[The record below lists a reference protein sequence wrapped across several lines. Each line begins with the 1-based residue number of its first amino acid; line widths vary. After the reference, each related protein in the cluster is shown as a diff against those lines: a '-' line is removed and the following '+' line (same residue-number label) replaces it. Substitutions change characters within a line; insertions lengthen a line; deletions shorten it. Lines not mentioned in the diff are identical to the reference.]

1 MADRKVQ
8 EITIPIVF
16 KTAAN
21 EYATITRN
29 IQQALKNVDVNSAV
43 GKRMQTALRNAQY
56 KQLQLENL
64 TSGEFMNI
72 KDLNKVNSLTSQLE
86 TTLTK
91 IQTDFASIDVTALAL
106 TPTELDSWKRAQ
118 KEVDKYVKAINDAKS
133 GGATIGQLFSGDDKN
148 KLNKAGIKDSATLT
162 DAIGQAADKYN
173 DLKAKAEEAAD
184 AVKKANA
191 ELAASQTKLSD
202 LNSKSEKEVRTKAV
216 NEILNS
222 RADSATA
229 RIKMLSALSDT
240 VKAKGAIGD
249 KVSEV
254 FNRTVAEAFQK
265 NKEGEYTNRFK
276 AGGADIVGY
285 YLKMLG
291 LDDAAISQIQTNTA
305 DRVKL
310 IKEAI
315 EKALRDNPIE
325 SYSAQA
331 ESALQKFWGKGKDP
345 VSQLHKEQQAAQA
358 DVAAKAAVV
367 ASAQNAAGIASGDLK
382 AQETV
387 VQQLQATQANLQTKV
402 DDLQAALNAAMQRVD
417 ELEQQLRGKYTP
429 GGTDYGTQA
438 RGINTKVLSTAQA
451 EKDRVAAEQA
461 QKDAADLAQQET
473 EQFQNRLQTSLKQWM
488 GFSQIINIVRNGIR
502 NAYQDIQN
510 LDKAM
515 TNIAVVTDMSV
526 SDLWGK
532 INEYMSIAQQYGV
545 TTQGVYEVSQLFY
558 QQGLGTADV
567 MELTTET
574 LKMARI
580 AGMGYAEAADAMTVA
595 IRGFKL
601 EMSDAQHITD
611 VYSEVAAI
619 SASDTQELATA
630 MSKTA
635 SSAASVGMSFEN
647 TTAMI
652 ATMVEATRESATNI
666 GSAMK
671 SIISRMS
678 EMKAGLSQ
686 DENGEFLDASKV
698 ETALK
703 SVGVALRDSQGQFRD
718 LDTVIIELGERW
730 SSLDSATK
738 RYLGT
743 IIAGNRQQSRFLAL
757 MENYERFTEIQSAA
771 MDAED
776 ASVLQYAKTLDSLET
791 KLNQISNSFQ
801 QFYMS
806 ILNGPVIGS
815 FLSFLNSMITGFA
828 KLGNFS
834 SLFNIISI
842 IKGVKTLASF
852 LLTTFSKTGTDISIR
867 LKQQFLET
875 VSAAQQIGKQA
886 GEAYGSSF
894 ASAARAAMGGRP
906 SSGMLG
912 LPGNSGDGNINNGN
926 ISNSKRSWGNL
937 IASVAGGALSSLG
950 AMASGNGN
958 ARFGSILSGAGTTV
972 SMASTGFAIS
982 GVPGAVIGGVVGAV
996 SQLPAIINSFK
1007 NALEESVA
1015 NLKKETEEANI
1026 KRVENKQAASDLQSY
1041 IEKEEKLRLARNESA
1056 EAEQA
1061 YIDLQNEIAE
1071 KYPQYV
1077 SSIDESGNAIIS
1089 MATATDDLTRALDLA
1104 AESTANWA
1112 KKALETARADFESK
1126 ANKYDV
1132 EYKKDSNE
1140 NISYGNLYN
1149 RLDPESVSWNILS
1162 QYFGKNISSENLP
1175 KIAKGTGYDER
1186 ITKLYDFLGIKDIQE
1201 VVSLMRMLDSIELGE
1216 DNSLSEYG
1224 ITEENASTISTAL
1237 MALLKDTLGEII
1249 TYENGIAEIDEQF
1262 SELQQLWQ
1270 KIVDTSATSI
1280 STNTRVFSD
1289 IYNRKSD
1296 KTENATLL
1304 KTLSGKDNIIN
1315 QMINDS
1321 SDITAESYTQD
1332 QYDAIADAFA
1342 NFYRNLG
1349 FVQQETLATYLEDWN
1364 AVSQTELDDLLKD
1377 ADPEDAA
1384 VKGIQNYYASLR
1396 GPYTQRLT
1404 ANMELFGEDF
1414 STQLKNFIDS
1424 LSIDQVAT
1432 FNSQLVSLYKQ
1443 YEKGG
1448 SYAKEQIPKQVELL
1462 TRFYQ
1467 NYSKIPEEI
1476 RSQFTTDFGSSDW
1489 AAKFSPED
1497 IATLVKAG
1505 VLNSEEVIENYIY
1518 ENLNTY
1524 LNKTSGRLTTL
1535 SNEFASAVDK
1545 QNGSGFSLSDAKGLI
1560 QKFNLDT
1567 DFEQLF
1573 NYDFIKGAYT
1583 LTAEGLKQLSG
1594 QLDKQRD
1601 ALLQRQKELTAYQQL
1616 GLDYDEYATTGSSD
1630 IFSSLDK
1637 ATEDELK
1644 SIYKEATKT
1653 GAFDEDIWQQGIQDL
1668 INAGQLALDDV
1679 DNTLSNIA
1687 FKGLQE
1693 ETNQLQKLLKPSSLS
1708 DLNSAIYGQ
1717 VDANGNT
1724 ILNEEALKAAG
1735 LYYDKFTGD
1744 IVAGLQYYQSI
1755 IDDPS
1760 QSEDVKNQ
1768 ARGYLNEIKNGREE
1782 LAKSLTGKITSSQI
1796 ESLRQLDQDVS
1807 KLTIGGTWTSELIDG
1822 LTDATVKAIAKG
1834 SFAYS
1839 KASTAKSVASDMENL
1854 LTAMAEGSEVAVN
1867 DLVDIWET
1875 LTDKTATDEN
1885 RATMEQA
1892 MAGGWQSVAA
1902 YLQTVIT
1909 EAGYS
1914 NELAKAVGDMFDAII
1929 DAIRTGAKSGIS
1941 ALKNGASG
1949 TLSRADITDLA
1960 KRSGVSE
1967 ETIMAGATGGL
1978 EGYKLDTD
1986 TLLQIAGSL
1995 SSQSPL
2001 YTRDIASQ
2009 LIDTGIIKS
2018 YEDLQKRIETVNKQ
2032 VKEGHSELE
2041 DTLKVLE
2048 QMDDVWKNMSDN
2060 ADWFNQD
2067 IYGDTDDKFQDY
2079 VSKIEKGA
2087 EIMRSIRDGDQIE
2100 WADANWIT
2108 SMVSQSE
2115 TFQNTLAANGKSL
2128 FDFYDAINKAQ
2139 DLSTGKVDFG
2149 KALKSMNMSFEDFG
2163 EGFAE
2168 SARNFAKTRVE
2179 YLQGLLKFLDSQEA
2193 FANALKDKKIT
2204 DAFKA
2209 LGEAAGQG
2217 AEKAEEAINNLRTVL
2232 DETVASA
2239 FGEGSTF
2246 ASTFHMDIMDL
2257 IGLNAET
2264 IGSLKGKAKTA
2275 FLELASSIPNW
2286 LSDALLNAEWSD
2298 TNDPSVYMQNVWQ
2311 ELTTKITDFAK
2322 EHPDIPID
2330 ISLLPQV
2337 TTDTEKT
2344 EQAGE
2349 EATKSVAD
2357 GFTDATTAISNAE
2370 EAFKNFGQTGQEE
2383 IGKIKTAMTDLITQL
2398 NSLKESFNLDT
2409 TETPMEIQLKAV
2421 IGEYTNAPGVDP
2433 NKQVEDL
2440 EATVGSFAPT
2450 AEGTASKKQ
2459 LVAELAATVG
2469 SFLPAEGID
2478 PNSLV
2483 SDLTALVK
2491 LSSNPEELYKNVVA
2505 YMSAKKVS
2513 VAVKLANDGNEKALA
2528 DLWGD
2533 LSPVEKSLVA
2543 LKATSKTA
2551 AKTLQNVA
2559 TNYALIGTA
2568 AKTTSSVVNTSETK
2582 NQEDLAGTEKAVG
2595 NISTKYGETS
2605 AAAGEASTKIAD
2617 AESAN
2622 QTNIKKTGDAAGIAK
2637 KRIADMARGE
2647 HKIKVNANTKPAIMA
2662 ANQAVKDIEA
2672 KSATIHIGID
2682 YSKPVDPALLDENG
2696 KIRRTTPSSSNK
2708 GGVFGKIFNKLIGSA
2723 ASASGTVNDL
2733 GPAYAQGTKTLVGEL
2748 GPELAVYDNAYHLLG
2763 RNGAELVDI
2772 PDDAIIFN
2780 HKQTEGILKGQA
2792 NNGRGKTVNGQPAFA
2807 TGNVGGPAYASGIA
2821 GARAAIQ
2828 AEISMWQNFIN
2839 ATMNDL
2845 LGSAGGGG
2853 GGGSGNTLKAH
2864 IEDLVEWYN
2873 LTRQIADIEQKINNI
2888 IAKRANIT
2896 DGRAY
2901 LKSLREQQHLLEG
2914 QALVQKTLLGYQQK
2928 QLELQAEQINTHDIW
2943 KQFFH
2948 VGSDGLLQY
2957 NMGNEVNGGKGTLTL
2972 LQQLN
2977 QMSGAD
2983 QLSYIKSLGYSY
2995 ITNDGEQLDGE
3006 DLISQFFEEAQAQI
3020 DKYDELRDTVEETD
3034 EALSKLESSINEIEQ
3049 EIRDNQKELEEI
3061 IYNTLVEAWEKQ
3073 ISQLQEQTDML
3084 REANEAYVNGL
3095 NDALNKER
3103 NQYSQ
3108 NKSIS
3113 DRQQLQRQ
3121 LSLLRRSGGS
3131 ASQIASLEEQ
3141 LNSALKEEY
3150 FSHQQETIDSIKEAN
3165 DKQLDALNKQITLQ
3179 QETLDFQKENGVLWT
3194 KVYEVLS
3201 QSDGKIMEFLIQNSS
3216 EFIQASALAQ
3226 ADMLNE
3232 EWAKRIGIY
3241 KANSEEGFEPYV
3253 QKANQMFATE
3263 AWNSAEG
3270 PQKQSMFNALD
3281 VASQKALQDY
3291 FASAF
3296 ANEMLRNGG
3305 NEAAAYEVA
3314 RQDMYQKLYQA
3325 YNQMKNIQNT
3335 TLDAI
3340 RNISQPSVA
3349 PKDNAAGTGDGGGSN
3364 TGSGSKDNSGSSQK
3378 QWLRIT
3384 YKGLVTT
3391 GNSKGKSNGGSP
3403 SGPSSLEVG
3412 KSGSISWN
3420 CYPGFVQGGFKVSDT
3435 SKCSVSGSSITALA
3449 SGSVTVTLN
3458 YWDRTPTPAGA
3469 SKATTTVKSSTNSS
3483 SSAAKIGSGSS
3494 GSALLKK
3501 NLFANSLYA
3510 ASGAFIESDDTPAIL
3525 HKGEGVFTAGETS
3538 ALRNMVK
3545 NYQTLAA
3552 NLTGNSLLSAM
3563 SGIGSY
3569 SFSNTRN
3576 AGSELNINSGA
3587 VVIHVDK
3594 LDDKYDVDELATDVF
3609 NKLSTIA
3616 SKATNRGVNRR

>member
-1 MADRKVQ
+1 M
-8 EITIPIVF
+8 
-16 KTAAN
+16 
-21 EYATITRN
+21 
-29 IQQALKNVDVNSAV
+29 
-43 GKRMQTALRNAQY
+43 
-56 KQLQLENL
+56 
-64 TSGEFMNI
+64 
-72 KDLNKVNSLTSQLE
+72 
-86 TTLTK
+86 
-91 IQTDFASIDVTALAL
+91 
-106 TPTELDSWKRAQ
+106 
-118 KEVDKYVKAINDAKS
+118 
-133 GGATIGQLFSGDDKN
+133 
-148 KLNKAGIKDSATLT
+148 
-162 DAIGQAADKYN
+162 
-173 DLKAKAEEAAD
+173 
-184 AVKKANA
+184 
-191 ELAASQTKLSD
+191 
-202 LNSKSEKEVRTKAV
+202 
-216 NEILNS
+216 
-222 RADSATA
+222 
-229 RIKMLSALSDT
+229 
-240 VKAKGAIGD
+240 
-249 KVSEV
+249 
-254 FNRTVAEAFQK
+254 
-265 NKEGEYTNRFK
+265 
-276 AGGADIVGY
+276 
-285 YLKMLG
+285 
-291 LDDAAISQIQTNTA
+291 
-305 DRVKL
+305 
-310 IKEAI
+310 
-315 EKALRDNPIE
+315 
-325 SYSAQA
+325 
-331 ESALQKFWGKGKDP
+331 
-345 VSQLHKEQQAAQA
+345 
-358 DVAAKAAVV
+358 
-367 ASAQNAAGIASGDLK
+367 
-382 AQETV
+382 
-387 VQQLQATQANLQTKV
+387 
-402 DDLQAALNAAMQRVD
+402 
-417 ELEQQLRGKYTP
+417 
-429 GGTDYGTQA
+429 
-438 RGINTKVLSTAQA
+438 
-451 EKDRVAAEQA
+451 
-461 QKDAADLAQQET
+461 
-473 EQFQNRLQTSLKQWM
+473 
-488 GFSQIINIVRNGIR
+488 
-502 NAYQDIQN
+502 
-510 LDKAM
+510 
-515 TNIAVVTDMSV
+515 
-526 SDLWGK
+526 
-532 INEYMSIAQQYGV
+532 
-545 TTQGVYEVSQLFY
+545 
-558 QQGLGTADV
+558 
-567 MELTTET
+567 
-574 LKMARI
+574 
-580 AGMGYAEAADAMTVA
+580 

-601 EMSDAQHITD
+601 EMSEAQHITD

-619 SASDTQELATA
+619 SASDTQELAIA

-718 LDTVIIELGERW
+718 LDTVIIELGNKW

-757 MENYERFTEIQSAA
+757 MENYDRFAEIQSAA

-842 IKGVKTLASF
+842 IKGIKTLASF

-912 LPGNSGDGNINNGN
+912 LPGNSRDGNINNGN

-937 IASVAGGALSSLG
+937 IASVVGGALSSLG

-972 SMASTGFAIS
+972 SMASTGFAIG
-982 GVPGAVIGGVVGAV
+982 GVPGAVIGGVAGAV

-1077 SSIDESGNAIIS
+1077 SSINENGNAIIS

-1112 KKALETARADFESK
+1112 KKALETAQADFNSK

-1140 NISYGNLYN
+1140 NISYGNLYK
-1149 RLDPESVSWNILS
+1149 RLDPGSAAWNIFS
-1162 QYFGKNISSENLP
+1162 QYFGKDISSENLP
-1175 KIAKGTGYDER
+1175 EITKGMGYDER

-1201 VVSLMRMLDSIELGE
+1201 VISLMRALDPIVSGGN
-1216 DNSLSEYG
+1216 NSLSEYG
-1224 ITEENASTISTAL
+1224 VTAENADSTLVAL
-1237 MALLKDTLGEII
+1237 HALLQDVLGEII
-1249 TYENGIAEIDEQF
+1249 TYDENGLVEVDEQF
-1262 SELQQLWQ
+1262 SELQQLYQ
-1270 KIVDTSATSI
+1270 KILDTSATSI
-1280 STNTRVFSD
+1280 STNTRLFSD
-1289 IYNRKSD
+1289 VYNRKSN
-1296 KTENATLL
+1296 KAENATIL
-1304 KTLSGKDNIIN
+1304 KSLSNEDNIIN

-1321 SDITAESYTQD
+1321 PDITAENYTQE
-1332 QYDAIADAFA
+1332 QYDAIADSFV
-1342 NFYRNLG
+1342 NFYRSLG
-1349 FVQQETLATYLEDWN
+1349 VLRQETLATYLEDWN
-1364 AVSQTELDDLLKD
+1364 AISQTELDNLLKD

-1384 VKGIQNYYASLR
+1384 VKGVQNYYASLR

-1424 LSIDQVAT
+1424 LSIDQVAA

-1497 IATLVKAG
+1497 IAALVKAG
-1505 VLNSEEVIENYIY
+1505 VLKSEEVIENYIY

-1524 LNKTSGRLTTL
+1524 LNKTSERLTTL

-1601 ALLQRQKELTAYQQL
+1601 ALLQRQKELTADQQL

-1637 ATEDELK
+1637 ATKDELE

-1653 GAFDEDIWQQGIQDL
+1653 GVFDEDIWKQGIQNL
-1668 INAGQLALDDV
+1668 IKAGQLALDDV
-1679 DNTLSNIA
+1679 GNTLSNIA

-1693 ETNQLQKLLKPSSLS
+1693 ETSQLQKLLKPSSLS
-1708 DLNSAIYGQ
+1708 DLDSAIYGQ

-1724 ILNEEALKAAG
+1724 ILNEEALKAAD

-1807 KLTIGGTWTSELIDG
+1807 KLTIGGTWTSDLIDS
-1822 LTDATVKAIAKG
+1822 LTDETVKTIAKG

-1854 LTAMAEGSEVAVN
+1854 LTAMAEGSKVAVN

-1875 LTDKTATDEN
+1875 LTGNTATDDN
-1885 RATMEQA
+1885 RRDMEQA
-1892 MAGGWQSVAA
+1892 MANGWQAVAA

-1909 EAGYS
+1909 NAGYS
-1914 NELAKAVGDMFDAII
+1914 NELAKAVGDIFDAII
-1929 DAIRTGAKSGIS
+1929 DAIRTGAKTGIS

-1960 KRSGVSE
+1960 VRSGISE
-1967 ETIMAGATGGL
+1967 ETLMAGATGGL

-1986 TLLQIAGSL
+1986 TLLQVAGGL
-1995 SSQSPL
+1995 SSRNPL

-2018 YEDLQKRIETVNKQ
+2018 YEDLQKQIETVNKQ

-2048 QMDDVWKNMSDN
+2048 QMDDVWKNMADN
-2060 ADWFNQD
+2060 SDWFNQD

-2087 EIMRSIRDGDQIE
+2087 EIMRSIRDGEQIE
-2100 WADANWIT
+2100 WVDANWIT
-2108 SMVSQSE
+2108 SLVAKSE
-2115 TFQNTLAANGKSL
+2115 IFQNTLAANGKSL

-2193 FANALKDKKIT
+2193 FAKALSSKEIT
-2204 DAFKA
+2204 DAFNK

-2217 AEKAEEAINNLRTVL
+2217 AGKAEKAINNLRTVM
-2232 DETVASA
+2232 DNAVASA

-2246 ASTFHMDIMDL
+2246 ASVFHMDIMDL
-2257 IGLNAET
+2257 IGLDAET
-2264 IGSLKGKAKTA
+2264 IGSLEGDAKTE
-2275 FLELASSIPNW
+2275 FIQLANEIPNW

-2311 ELTTKITDFAK
+2311 EFTTKITDFAK
-2322 EHPDIPID
+2322 KHPDIPID
-2330 ISLLPQV
+2330 VSLLPQI
-2337 TTDTEKT
+2337 TTNGENTEK
-2344 EQAGE
+2344 AGE
-2349 EATKSVAD
+2349 EAAKSIAND
-2357 GFTDATTAISNAE
+2357 FSDTITAISNAE

-2383 IGKIKTAMTDLITQL
+2383 IGKIKTAITDLITQL
-2398 NSLKESFNLDT
+2398 NSLKESFNLGT
-2409 TETPMEIQLKAV
+2409 TETPMDIEVKAA
-2421 IGEYTNAPGVDP
+2421 ITGYINAPGVDP
-2433 NKQVEDL
+2433 NKQVENL
-2440 EATVGSFAPT
+2440 NGTVGSFAPT
-2450 AEGTASKKQ
+2450 AEGAVSKEQ
-2459 LVAELAATVG
+2459 LVDDLVATVG
-2469 SFLPAEGID
+2469 KFLPAPGVD
-2478 PNSLV
+2478 KNSLV
-2483 SDLTALVK
+2483 SDLTALVN
-2491 LSSNPEELYKNVVA
+2491 LSSNPEELYNNIVA
-2505 YMSAKKVS
+2505 YMSKKKVD
-2513 VAVKLANDGNEKALA
+2513 VAVQLANNGDEEGLA
-2528 DLWGD
+2528 AIWPNLTT
-2533 LSPVEKSLVA
+2533 VEQGLVQVI
-2543 LKATSKTA
+2543 T
-2551 AKTLQNVA
+2551 Q
-2559 TNYALIGTA
+2559 GTA
-2568 AKTTSSVVNTSETK
+2568 AETIVGNVVAKYGTLGAASLATGTLVGAAESSNQSNLAKTGE
-2582 NQEDLAGTEKAVG
+2582 AVG
-2595 NISTKYGETS
+2595 NISTKYDEAS
-2605 AAAGEASTKIAD
+2605 AAAGDASTTIA
-2617 AESAN
+2617 ETEKAN
-2622 QTNIKKTGDAAGIAK
+2622 QDNIEKTGDAAGIAK

-2647 HKIKVNANTKPAIMA
+2647 HKIRVNANTKPAIMA

-2672 KSATIHIGID
+2672 KSATIQVTTVYSDSGNPGPLTATTLPEKSGSYIGGGGGRD
-2682 YSKPVDPALLDENG
+2682 RTLKLWDQGFGLLQ
-2696 KIRRTTPSSSNK
+2696 KYRYQ
-2708 GGVFGKIFNKLIGSA
+2708 
-2723 ASASGTVNDL
+2723 GTVNDL

-2807 TGNVGGPAYASGIA
+2807 TGNVSGPAYASGIA

-2977 QMSGAD
+2977 QMSGAE
-2983 QLSYIKSLGYSY
+2983 QLSYIKNLGYSY
-2995 ITNDGEQLDGE
+2995 VTNDGEQLDGE

-3216 EFIQASALAQ
+3216 KFIQASALAQ

-3270 PQKQSMFNALD
+3270 PKKQSMFNALD

-3349 PKDNAAGTGDGGGSN
+3349 PQDNTAGTGGGGGGSSAGGSNVGGSSKDNNSSSTTTKPTTVSETRTCIVRGDGGGAPEWAGGGTSIPAKP
-3364 TGSGSKDNSGSSQK
+3364 GRK
-3378 QWLRIT
+3378 LRIT
-3384 YKGLVTT
+3384 PNPANGFTT
-3391 GNSKGKSNGGSP
+3391 
-3403 SGPSSLEVG
+3403 L
-3412 KSGSISWN
+3412 
-3420 CYPGFVQGGFKVSDT
+3420 
-3435 SKCSVSGSSITALA
+3435 SVSYEGH
-3449 SGSVTVTLN
+3449 
-3458 YWDRTPTPAGA
+3458 
-3469 SKATTTVKSSTNSS
+3469 SS
-3483 SSAAKIGSGSS
+3483 SSLQVTVPNGSGPLYVTVHYRRKTPQVSPS
-3494 GSALLKK
+3494 LPSQRKPIALQRE
-3501 NLFANSLYA
+3501 NVLYA
-3510 ASGAFIESDDTPAIL
+3510 DSGALVDSDNTPAIL

-3563 SGIGSY
+3563 STIGSY

-3576 AGSELNINSGA
+3576 AGSELNINPGA

>member
-1 MADRKVQ
+1 M
-8 EITIPIVF
+8 
-16 KTAAN
+16 
-21 EYATITRN
+21 
-29 IQQALKNVDVNSAV
+29 
-43 GKRMQTALRNAQY
+43 
-56 KQLQLENL
+56 
-64 TSGEFMNI
+64 
-72 KDLNKVNSLTSQLE
+72 
-86 TTLTK
+86 
-91 IQTDFASIDVTALAL
+91 
-106 TPTELDSWKRAQ
+106 
-118 KEVDKYVKAINDAKS
+118 
-133 GGATIGQLFSGDDKN
+133 
-148 KLNKAGIKDSATLT
+148 
-162 DAIGQAADKYN
+162 
-173 DLKAKAEEAAD
+173 
-184 AVKKANA
+184 
-191 ELAASQTKLSD
+191 
-202 LNSKSEKEVRTKAV
+202 
-216 NEILNS
+216 
-222 RADSATA
+222 
-229 RIKMLSALSDT
+229 
-240 VKAKGAIGD
+240 
-249 KVSEV
+249 
-254 FNRTVAEAFQK
+254 
-265 NKEGEYTNRFK
+265 
-276 AGGADIVGY
+276 
-285 YLKMLG
+285 
-291 LDDAAISQIQTNTA
+291 
-305 DRVKL
+305 
-310 IKEAI
+310 
-315 EKALRDNPIE
+315 
-325 SYSAQA
+325 
-331 ESALQKFWGKGKDP
+331 
-345 VSQLHKEQQAAQA
+345 
-358 DVAAKAAVV
+358 
-367 ASAQNAAGIASGDLK
+367 
-382 AQETV
+382 
-387 VQQLQATQANLQTKV
+387 
-402 DDLQAALNAAMQRVD
+402 
-417 ELEQQLRGKYTP
+417 
-429 GGTDYGTQA
+429 
-438 RGINTKVLSTAQA
+438 
-451 EKDRVAAEQA
+451 
-461 QKDAADLAQQET
+461 
-473 EQFQNRLQTSLKQWM
+473 
-488 GFSQIINIVRNGIR
+488 
-502 NAYQDIQN
+502 
-510 LDKAM
+510 
-515 TNIAVVTDMSV
+515 
-526 SDLWGK
+526 
-532 INEYMSIAQQYGV
+532 
-545 TTQGVYEVSQLFY
+545 
-558 QQGLGTADV
+558 
-567 MELTTET
+567 
-574 LKMARI
+574 
-580 AGMGYAEAADAMTVA
+580 

-703 SVGVALRDSQGQFRD
+703 SVKVALRDTQGQFRD
-718 LDTVIIELGERW
+718 LDTVLIELGSKW
-730 SSLDSATK
+730 STLDSATK

-815 FLSFLNSMITGFA
+815 FLNFLNSIITGFA

-834 SLFNIISI
+834 SLFNIFSI

-852 LLTTFSKTGTDISIR
+852 LLTTFSKTGSDISIR

-926 ISNSKRSWGNL
+926 VSNSKRSWGNL
-937 IASVAGGALSSLG
+937 IASVVGGALSSFG

-958 ARFGSILSGAGTTV
+958 TRLGSILSGAGTTV
-972 SMASTGFAIS
+972 SMASTGFAIG
-982 GVPGAVIGGVVGAV
+982 GVPGAVIGGVTGAV

-1104 AESTANWA
+1104 SESTANWA
-1112 KKALETARADFESK
+1112 KKALETAQADFNSK

-1186 ITKLYDFLGIKDIQE
+1186 LTRLYDFLGIKDIQE

-1315 QMINDS
+1315 QMINES
-1321 SDITAESYTQD
+1321 PDITAESYTQD
-1332 QYDAIADAFA
+1332 QYDAIADSFA
-1342 NFYRNLG
+1342 NFYRSLG
-1349 FVQQETLATYLEDWN
+1349 LLQQETLATYLEDWN
-1364 AVSQTELDDLLKD
+1364 AVSQTELDSLLKD
-1377 ADPEDAA
+1377 TDQGDTA
-1384 VKGIQNYYASLR
+1384 VQGIQKYYASLR

-1404 ANMELFGEDF
+1404 ANMALFGEDF
-1414 STQLKNFIDS
+1414 STQLESFIDS

-1448 SYAKEQIPKQVELL
+1448 SYAKEQIPKQIELL

-1497 IATLVKAG
+1497 IAALVKAG

-1524 LNKTSGRLTTL
+1524 LNKTAERLTTL
-1535 SNEFASAVDK
+1535 SNEFASAADK
-1545 QNGSGFSLSDAKGLI
+1545 QNGLGFSLSDAKGLI

-1567 DFEQLF
+1567 DFTQLF
-1573 NYDFIKGAYT
+1573 SYDFIKGAYT
-1583 LTAEGLKQLSG
+1583 LTEEGLKQLSG
-1594 QLDKQRD
+1594 QLNKQKT
-1601 ALLQRQKELTAYQQL
+1601 ALSQKQKDLAFVQGL
-1616 GLDYDEYATTGSSD
+1616 GKSYDEWTTTGNFDSD
-1630 IFSSLDK
+1630 YFSNFDK
-1637 ATEDELK
+1637 GFQDELE

-1653 GAFDEDIWQQGIQDL
+1653 GVFDEDTWQQGIQNL
-1668 INAGQLALDDV
+1668 IKAGQLALDDV
-1679 DNTLSNIA
+1679 GNTLSNIA

-1693 ETNQLQKLLKPSSLS
+1693 ETSQLQKLLKPSSLS
-1708 DLNSAIYGQ
+1708 DLDSAIYGQ
-1717 VDANGNT
+1717 ADANGNT

-1760 QSEDVKNQ
+1760 QSQEVKNQ
-1768 ARGYLNEIKNGREE
+1768 AQGYLNEIKNGREE

-1822 LTDATVKAIAKG
+1822 LTDTTVKAIAKG

-1885 RATMEQA
+1885 RAAIEQA

-1909 EAGYS
+1909 NAGYS

-1929 DAIRTGAKSGIS
+1929 DAIRAGAKSGIS

-1978 EGYKLDTD
+1978 EGYKLNTD
-1986 TLLQIAGSL
+1986 TLLQVAGGL
-1995 SSQSPL
+1995 SSRNPL

-2048 QMDDVWKNMSDN
+2048 QMDDVWKNMADN
-2060 ADWFNQD
+2060 SDWFNQD

-2079 VSKIEKGA
+2079 ISKIEKGA
-2087 EIMRSIRDGDQIE
+2087 EIMRSIRDGEQIE
-2100 WADANWIT
+2100 WVDANWIT
-2108 SMVSQSE
+2108 SLVAKSE

-2168 SARNFAKTRVE
+2168 SARNFAQTRVE

-2193 FANALKDKKIT
+2193 FAKALSSEEIT
-2204 DAFKA
+2204 DAFNK

-2217 AEKAEEAINNLRTVL
+2217 AGKAKEAINDLRTVI
-2232 DETVASA
+2232 DKVIASA
-2239 FGEGSTF
+2239 FGEGNTF
-2246 ASTFHMDIMDL
+2246 ASVFHMDIMDL
-2257 IGLNAET
+2257 IGLDAET
-2264 IGSLKGKAKTA
+2264 IGSLEGDAKTE
-2275 FLELASSIPNW
+2275 FIQLAKEIPNW

-2311 ELTTKITDFAK
+2311 EFTTKITDFAK
-2322 EHPDIPID
+2322 KHPDIPID
-2330 ISLLPQV
+2330 VSLLPQI
-2337 TTDTEKT
+2337 TTNGENAEK
-2344 EQAGE
+2344 AGE
-2349 EATKSVAD
+2349 EAAKSIAD
-2357 GFTDATTAISNAE
+2357 DFSDTTTAISNAE

-2383 IGKIKTAMTDLITQL
+2383 IGKIKTAITDLVAQL
-2398 NSLKESFNLDT
+2398 DSLKKSFNLSS

-2421 IGEYTNAPGVDP
+2421 IDEYTNATGVDP
-2433 NKQVEDL
+2433 NKQVENL
-2440 EATVGSFAPT
+2440 NATVGSFAPT
-2450 AEGTASKKQ
+2450 AEGAASKAGLVDGLDATVDSFTSTPDGEASKKSLVDN
-2459 LVAELAATVG
+2459 LVATVER
-2469 SFLPAEGID
+2469 FLPAPGVD
-2478 PNSLV
+2478 KNSLV
-2483 SDLTALVK
+2483 SDLTALVN
-2491 LSSNPEELYKNVVA
+2491 LSSNPEDLYKNIVA

-2559 TNYALIGTA
+2559 TNYALIGTT
-2568 AKTTSSVVNTSETK
+2568 AKTTSSAVNTSETK
-2582 NQEDLAGTEKAVG
+2582 NQEDLADTEKAVD
-2595 NISTKYGETS
+2595 NVSTKYGETS
-2605 AAAGEASTKIAD
+2605 TAASNASTTIAD

-2622 QTNIKKTGDAAGIAK
+2622 QTNIKKTGDAADIAK

-2662 ANQAVKDIEA
+2662 ANRAVKDIEA
-2672 KSATIHIGID
+2672 KSATVTVT
-2682 YSKPVDPALLDENG
+2682 YTSKMTERDRQLMNFAAGGEVPPFLNDGNSGSSGGGSGGGGLWSTIKGWFGGG
-2696 KIRRTTPSSSNK
+2696 KYQ
-2708 GGVFGKIFNKLIGSA
+2708 
-2723 ASASGTVNDL
+2723 GTVNDL

-2828 AEISMWQNFIN
+2828 AEISRWQNFIN

-2845 LGSAGGGG
+2845 LGSAGGGGG

-2983 QLSYIKSLGYSY
+2983 QLSYIKNLGYSY

-3103 NQYSQ
+3103 DQYSQ

-3194 KVYEVLS
+3194 KVYEVLA

-3305 NEAAAYEVA
+3305 NEAGAYEVA

-3349 PKDNAAGTGDGGGSN
+3349 PKDNAAGSGGGTGGGSN
-3364 TGSGSKDNSGSSQK
+3364 TSGDKDGNGSSKK

-3412 KSGSISWN
+3412 KSGAISWN
-3420 CYPGFVQGGFKVSDT
+3420 CYPGFVQGGFDVSDT
-3435 SKCSVSGSSITALA
+3435 SKCSVSGSTITALA
-3449 SGSVTVTLN
+3449 SGSVTITLK
-3458 YWDRTPTPAGA
+3458 YWDRTPKPAGLG
-3469 SKATTTVKSSTNSS
+3469 KATTTVKND
-3483 SSAAKIGSGSS
+3483 AKSGSS
-3494 GSALLKK
+3494 TTKTGGGSSGKPLLKK

-3576 AGSELNINSGA
+3576 AGSELNINPGA